1 MTIDSQKQ
9 QILQSLKSLDALQSE
24 QVLHYIKVLLQEQH
38 HELLHESMKRKA
50 MKEIGRAL
58 RASQASF

>member
-24 QVLHYIKVLLQEQH
+24 QVLHYIKALLEEQQNSLRH
-38 HELLHESMKRKA
+38 QKMKRKA

-58 RASQASF
+58 RAPQPMF

>member
-1 MTIDSQKQ
+1 MTIDNQKQ

-24 QVLHYIKVLLQEQH
+24 QVLHYIKALLREQH
-38 HELLHESMKRKA
+38 HELRHENMKRKA

-58 RASQASF
+58 RAPQAQF

>member
-24 QVLHYIKVLLQEQH
+24 QVLHYIKALIQEQQH
-38 HELLHESMKRKA
+38 ALQHQSMKRNA

-58 RASQASF
+58 RAPQALF